1 MERLV
6 FRKWKFQVV
15 VWIKEGI
22 RLRLSL
28 EQETWASLAGQV
40 ILELESAVTV
50 GEHTDLEP
58 QQNLFGDHK
67 VVWEVLLNKPKLF

>member
-1 MERLV
+1 M
-6 FRKWKFQVV
+6 QVPSDGLDKGRV
-15 VWIKEGI
+15 MVEVEVRTRNLGQ
-22 RLRLSL
+22 LG
-28 EQETWASLAGQV
+28 WASLAGQV

-67 VVWEVLLNKPKLF
+67 VGVGSSAWQT